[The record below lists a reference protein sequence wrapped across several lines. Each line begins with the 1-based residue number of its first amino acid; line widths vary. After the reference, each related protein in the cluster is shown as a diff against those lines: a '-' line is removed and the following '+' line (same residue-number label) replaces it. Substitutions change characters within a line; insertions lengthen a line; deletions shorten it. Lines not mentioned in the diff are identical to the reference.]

1 MWEGRWRSVAVLDS
15 SAIETVNINSLQ
27 NIFYQAAD
35 FTQFFSIA
43 MRQAT
48 YFLYLPS
55 YRISSDR
62 ATTLSQELIEARQE
76 DHL

>member
-1 MWEGRWRSVAVLDS
+1 MLDFP
-15 SAIETVNINSLQ
+15 AIESVNINSLQ

-35 FTQFFSIA
+35 FTQFLGIA

-48 YFLYLPS
+48 YILYLP
-55 YRISSDR
+55 IHVSSDR
-62 ATTLSQELIEARQE
+62 AGAFQQVWQK